1 MVLVAAVPPVARL
14 FGLVPLGI
22 GHWVIV
28 FALSLLPL
36 VYVEILKFT
45 KHFKRI

>member
-1 MVLVAAVPPVARL
+1 MILIAAIPPVAQL

-22 GHWVIV
+22 WHWVIV
-28 FALSLLPL
+28 FALSLTPL
-36 VYVEILKFT
+36 IYVEILKLT